1 MLDALHLCSPQGLK
15 VGHCTEQLHSLH
27 LQLIAL
33 QHCITV
39 IDHDMDIDMRMLS
52 FMKWRTFII
61 FTYFCWLIATL
72 LHCTKPWGSLRDRL
86 ENDPWCLPSVGPSG
100 LRLNGILLSGLVNVK
115 CNYPRI
121 GHVLICLAGAMTPQG
136 AGAWDGL
143 QCNQNITLHCN
154 THVQGIIIISN
165 WGLCCCFNDDKT
177 FC

>member
-1 MLDALHLCSPQGLK
+1 MHDALHLCFPQGLK
-15 VGHCTEQLHSLH
+15 VGHWTTALTASSTNCIAALHYCYRPWH
-27 LQLIAL
+27 GYWHAN
-33 QHCITV
+33 V
-39 IDHDMDIDMRMLS
+39 

-121 GHVLICLAGAMTPQG
+121 GHVLIRLAGAMTPQG
-136 AGAWDGL
+136 AGAWDGVE
-143 QCNQNITLHCN
+143 CNQNITLHCN